1 MGNAGIAALRDEIGQ
16 ARVSDWVVVDQARID
31 GFADVTEDHQFIHI
45 DPERAI
51 QTPFGGTITHGFLIL
66 SLVPRLL
73 ELTPRPPVEGL
84 KMAVNY
90 GLDRVRFLSPVR
102 SGSRVRCLSTLLSV
116 EEKRP
121 GQHQQSMEVAIEVDG
136 AEKPAM
142 VAVLLAQFFI

>member
-66 SLVPRLL
+66 SLVPRML
-73 ELTPRPPVEGL
+73 ELTPSPPVEGL